1 MSDSPR
7 VVLVT
12 GASRGIGAACA
23 AAFADQGD
31 TVIGLSRSDGEPHQ
45 GVEHRTLD
53 VLNAQDVASTF
64 DEIEAT
70 HGSIDVLVA
79 NAGITRDQLSIRMS
93 DEEFSEVIEMNLTA
107 TFRVMRRALKR
118 MVRQRSGRIIV
129 VSSIGAV
136 MGLPGQANYAASK
149 AGLIGMARAM
159 AREVASRSITINVI
173 APGLIATDMT
183 SALGED
189 RLAAMATQVPAGRLG
204 QPEEIAGT
212 ALFLASPSASY
223 ITGAII
229 AVDGGLGMGL

>member
-31 TVIGLSRSDGEPHQ
+31 TVIGLSRSYGEPHQ

-129 VSSIGAV
+129 VSSIGAF